1 MKLDL
6 KNGSTHWQDAIAK
19 NIKAVRV
26 AFKILHGDGRVPPAH
41 QHVRCHII
49 FDIKMEDFRR
59 KARYVA
65 QGNTTEAPVTLT
77 YASVVSSES
86 VKITL
91 TLAALNNLEVKS
103 GDIQES

>member
-26 AFKILHGDGRVPPAH
+26 AFKVLHGDGRVPPAH

-59 KARYVA
+59 KARYVT
-65 QGNTTEAPVTLT
+65 QGNTTEASAALA
-77 YASVVSSES
+77 YASVVSRES
-86 VKITL
+86 VRIEL
-91 TLAALNNLEVKS
+91 TLAALN
-103 GDIQES
+103 D